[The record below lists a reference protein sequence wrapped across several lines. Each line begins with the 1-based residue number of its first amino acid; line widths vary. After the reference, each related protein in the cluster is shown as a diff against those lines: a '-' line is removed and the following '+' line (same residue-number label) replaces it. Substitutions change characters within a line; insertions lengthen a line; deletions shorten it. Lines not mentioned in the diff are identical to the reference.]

1 MTQQPFFSIV
11 MPAYNCEN
19 TIGDT
24 IKSIQ
29 SQQFENYELIIVND
43 GSTDGTEE
51 VVNDFA
57 KEDSRITILTIA
69 NNGPGNARN
78 KGISIAIGKYL
89 YLMDSDDTLP
99 QETLIVYFKVLDR
112 REPDLIVSSY
122 QLNVLDKEETVD
134 TRIVFA
140 GNNWISSNEEF
151 LTNLFPLMEKQL
163 MYVIWNKVYRMDII
177 KNFNIEFPPYSSCED
192 RLFNIRY
199 YKHVNTCQLVN
210 DILYHYSFEGK
221 KSLTNRFLINKFE
234 TFEEF
239 YIEALNL
246 TQKNKEGVSALF
258 LKGTMSCIIP
268 LHSKDCPYSFK
279 EKLSEIN
286 RILNN
291 KTVIQ
296 ATELS
301 IRNTLMRKVMAW
313 LFQSKSV
320 GINYIASYGMYLT
333 SLISPRLIEK
343 LKSMF

>member
-177 KNFNIEFPPYSSCED
+177 KNFNIEFPPVSYT
-192 RLFNIRY
+192 
-199 YKHVNTCQLVN
+199 H
-210 DILYHYSFEGK
+210 
-221 KSLTNRFLINKFE
+221 LTLPTK
-234 TFEEF
+234 
-239 YIEALNL
+239 
-246 TQKNKEGVSALF
+246 
-258 LKGTMSCIIP
+258 
-268 LHSKDCPYSFK
+268 
-279 EKLSEIN
+279 
-286 RILNN
+286 RI
-291 KTVIQ
+291 V
-296 ATELS
+296 
-301 IRNTLMRKVMAW
+301 
-313 LFQSKSV
+313 
-320 GINYIASYGMYLT
+320 
-333 SLISPRLIEK
+333 
-343 LKSMF
+343 